1 MIIRNLPIGAILFI
15 LMLSSA
21 EAMNLYRFTDEEGV
35 QSIGTSLPP
44 NAAQRGYDILDAQSM
59 RLIKRVAPALTSEE
73 IEQLKR
79 EEAAKQ
85 LVAEQ
90 KKKQDIYDNRL
101 LSLYQSSQDV
111 YAAKQRDVEAKQAT
125 LEHTK
130 LNLVELEAR
139 QQQYQQLA
147 ADEELGGGITAKTQ
161 QAITK
166 NLQSIDE
173 TKQLIN
179 SLQKEILSLSAQYD
193 ADAERIKQLRY

>member
-1 MIIRNLPIGAILFI
+1 
-15 LMLSSA
+15 MLSSA